1 MARRRVRG
9 IFGDMLLLL
18 LLVSISVDIDCNGF
32 FLVVLSLLLSCCVVD
47 GSGCVVSGE
56 ESDGE
61 SILFHNLIRSIF
73 SIFLC
78 LISSSYIV
86 AVQK

>member
-9 IFGDMLLLL
+9 IFGDMLLLM

-32 FLVVLSLLLSCCVVD
+32 LVILSLLLSCCVVD

-56 ESDGE
+56 DSDGE
-61 SILFHNLIRSIF
+61 SILFHNIR

>member
-32 FLVVLSLLLSCCVVD
+32 LVILSLLLSCCVVD

-56 ESDGE
+56 WSGGE
-61 SILFHNLIRSIF
+61 SILFHIIF
-73 SIFLC
+73 WRVSF
-78 LISSSYIV
+78 YV
-86 AVQK
+86 

>member
-1 MARRRVRG
+1 MVCP
-9 IFGDMLLLL
+9 
-18 LLVSISVDIDCNGF
+18 SISVDIDCNGF

-61 SILFHNLIRSIF
+61 SILFHNLLGVSLVSF
-73 SIFLC
+73 
-78 LISSSYIV
+78 YV
-86 AVQK
+86 